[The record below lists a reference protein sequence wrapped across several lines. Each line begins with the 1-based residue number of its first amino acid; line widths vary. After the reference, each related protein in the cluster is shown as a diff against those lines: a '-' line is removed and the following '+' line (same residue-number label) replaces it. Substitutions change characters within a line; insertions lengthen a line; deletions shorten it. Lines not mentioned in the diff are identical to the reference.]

1 MKILLSPQVRNSNKI
16 WYEVRKDIVIV
27 TMNGIT
33 DSFDF
38 SGMPNGELKMFDD
51 NGEELVET
59 KLEEN
64 PLRNARRTNGTLY
77 VEFVFSIE
85 PDEKDNRLLFPEWM
99 TVSEFNSLM
108 SELRNRKKQKKEYDI
123 YDRMEQARKDLKK

>member
-16 WYEVRKDIVIV
+16 WYEVREDIVIV

-38 SGMPNGELKMFDD
+38 SRMPNGELKMFDD
-51 NGEELVET
+51 NGKELVET

-64 PLRNARRTNGTLY
+64 PLRSARRTNGTLY
-77 VEFVFSIE
+77 VEFVFSIK
-85 PDEKDNRLLFPEWM
+85 PDEKDTRLLFPEWM
-99 TVSEFNSLM
+99 TISEFNSLM
-108 SELRNRKKQKKEYDI
+108 SELKNRKKQKKEYDI